1 MKSSMKLTLIPVFV
15 MLLFLFMGCNEGTE
29 LSNSEDINSE
39 YDLSEGDSGTLNFF
53 VTATELSGTKNLVYG
68 KAGTKEDILSLIVT
82 IDELE
87 VHRTGDE
94 DAGWK
99 ILPLAAE
106 NFDLIE
112 LNGSIWADL
121 ISSANPEPGKYNKI
135 RISVTEAVVI
145 TESGTFSA
153 VVPGEKINIKAPFN
167 VHEDGTTEII
177 ISFDPK
183 ASLKSTG
190 NKNNPKYF
198 LNPVLKVTSKVED

>member
-15 MLLFLFMGCNEGTE
+15 MLLFFFMGCNEGTE

-39 YDLSEGDSGTLNFF
+39 YDLSESDSGTLNFF
-53 VTATELSGTKNLVYG
+53 ITATQLSGTKNLVYG
-68 KAGTKEDILSLIVT
+68 KAGTKEDILSLIIT
-82 IDELE
+82 INELE

-112 LNGSIWADL
+112 LDRSIWADL
-121 ISSANPEPGKYNKI
+121 ISSANPAPGEYNKI
-135 RISVTEAVVI
+135 RISVSEAIV
-145 TESGTFSA
+145 TTDSGIFSA
-153 VVPGEKINIKAPFN
+153 VVPSGKINIRVPFN
-167 VHEDGTTEII
+167 VHEDGITEIT

-190 NKNNPKYF
+190 NKSNPKYF
-198 LNPVLKVTSKVED
+198 LNPVLKVTSKIED

>member
-1 MKSSMKLTLIPVFV
+1 MKLILVLFFIILIAF
-15 MLLFLFMGCNEGTE
+15 FIGCNEGTE
-29 LSNSEDINSE
+29 LANSEDINSE
-39 YDLSEGDSGTLNFF
+39 YDQSESDSGTLNFF
-53 VTATELSGTKNLVYG
+53 IAATQLSGTKNLVYG

-82 IDELE
+82 ISELE
-87 VHRTGDE
+87 VHKTGDG

-106 NFDLIE
+106 SFDLIE
-112 LNGSIWADL
+112 LESSIWADL
-121 ISSANPEPGKYNKI
+121 ISSANPEPGIYNKI
-135 RISVTEAVVI
+135 RIAVTGAEVR

-153 VVPGEKINIKAPFN
+153 IVPSGKLNIKAPFN
-167 VHEDGTTEII
+167 VHEDGTTEIT
-177 ISFDPK
+177 ISFDSK